1 MSSQQPSVAVSGS
14 MVHLVWYDDRDGNF
28 EIYYKRNPTGN
39 IIVGIE
45 NELPINS
52 SQVVSIY
59 PNPASAILNISFSS
73 PSGEDITLR
82 FMDMS
87 GKTLKVYNLT
97 AAEGMNQ
104 YEINLD
110 DFHNGLYFIGLTT
123 STKSY
128 FRKVI
133 IQ

>member
-1 MSSQQPSVAVSGS
+1 MIWKES
-14 MVHLVWYDDRDGNF
+14 RDENVD
-28 EIYYKRNPTGN
+28 IYYKRNPTGN
-39 IIVGIE
+39 LIVGVE
-45 NELPINS
+45 NILALNS

-59 PNPASAILNISFSS
+59 PNPASTILNISFSS
-73 PSGEDITLR
+73 PTDEDITLR

-87 GKTLKVYNLT
+87 GKTLKMYNLT
-97 AAEGMNQ
+97 AVKGMNQ